1 MISRD
6 FKRHKKGAPETSLC
20 YAGRPG
26 RGVAQEKLY
35 KMMRDHQAK
44 GTCSHTFGAL
54 DTVQVRNPM
63 VMVALR
69 KPLFLLI

>member
-1 MISRD
+1 MDMFRQSAA
-6 FKRHKKGAPETSLC
+6 K
-20 YAGRPG
+20 
-26 RGVAQEKLY
+26 
-35 KMMRDHQAK
+35 AK